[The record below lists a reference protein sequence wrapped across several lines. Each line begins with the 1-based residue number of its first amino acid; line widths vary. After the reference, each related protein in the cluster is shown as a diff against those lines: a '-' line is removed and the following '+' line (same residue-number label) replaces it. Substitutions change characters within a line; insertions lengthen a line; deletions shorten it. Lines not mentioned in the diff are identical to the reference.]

1 LKVIVDKSDGIKLLN
16 TDTKKAKKEI
26 ELGVGVKSKVV
37 SKNKTNFVGTS
48 KLDIPTLKSL
58 ITNCF

>member
-26 ELGVGVKSKVV
+26 ELGVGVKNKVV
-37 SKNKTNFVGTS
+37 SKK
-48 KLDIPTLKSL
+48 
-58 ITNCF
+58 